1 MKRSPIRFLPPPLL
15 IAVTLLL
22 VLWGQVL
29 FGSVRLSLTTD
40 EPMHIAMG
48 YTELTTGDYSL
59 LPQHIHPPLTNMWA
73 AWPLLLRPDRPDP
86 RQMPGWADSNLWTF
100 SAQLL
105 AQLGPVESVELATR
119 VPIMLVGLLL
129 GALVYRWASDVAGM
143 RAGLI
148 ALLLF
153 AFDPGILSSS
163 QFNTTDIG
171 ATAFGVLATFIAWRA
186 MRRPTVWRI
195 ALIGLVLGMS
205 MASKVSGLIFA
216 PMLVVLAGITLLK
229 THWRQWDEFGK
240 QIWRWAMRF
249 VLIYAVAFGVVWA
262 SYRFEV
268 GKLSGVGLPVPAA
281 SHWLVLQAF
290 NRHVAEGHYAFLAG
304 QVGQHGWWWY
314 FPLALI
320 IKTPLPTL
328 LLLVIAFISRLRQRR
343 ASWTDDVWLL
353 AIPVVYFINA
363 MFSTIDIG
371 YRHLLP
377 ILPFL
382 FVFIAYRLS
391 PIADRLSHR
400 PPAALSPSLPVSL
413 PPRHLVALLLTL
425 LFAWYI
431 VGTLN
436 IFPDYVAY
444 FNELAS
450 GTDGGYHYLVDSN
463 TDWGQTLKELKRY
476 LDAHGISNVNLSQ
489 FTFIDPAIYGLSY
502 RPIAPMK
509 GAPPVLPA
517 RFNPPPGLYAI
528 STTTLQGIP
537 LADPEQF
544 DWFRRRTPEAQ
555 IGHAMFVYNVEA
567 ERQRAWVAQCTTPA
581 TPLEPAQV
589 AEGFGRDDLRLA
601 YFDCSQSWLY
611 PTGGQASGW
620 FALANSVEIGDTRW
634 LATARLSYEQKRAG
648 LSPPFRIYESNG
660 DVDYVSGERVR
671 VAPSNV
677 ALPDA
682 LATPEINLPVTFE
695 HLTLLGYTLDRSTL
709 EPGETAHLETFWRVD
724 SVPGRLL
731 SIMAHALGPDGRA
744 VAVGD
749 GLGVPIESWQPGD
762 VFVQHHTL
770 TMPKDAPRGLYWIH
784 TGVYWLDNGNRWAV
798 HDGRATGDRALLLAL
813 KIP

>member
-1 MKRSPIRFLPPPLL
+1 MKRIPVRFSPSSMLL
-15 IAVTLLL
+15 AVMLLL
-22 VLWGQVL
+22 AFWGQAL

-73 AWPLLLRPDRPDP
+73 AWPLLMRPDRPDP
-86 RQMPGWADSNLWTF
+86 RQMPGWVEGNLWTF

-119 VPIMLVGLLL
+119 VPIMLLGLLL
-129 GALVYRWASDVAGM
+129 GTLVYRWASDLVGM

-171 ATAFGVLATFIAWRA
+171 ATAFGVLAMLIAWRA
-186 MRRPTVWRI
+186 MRQPSAWRI
-195 ALIGLVLGMS
+195 VLIGLALGMS
-205 MASKVSGLIFA
+205 MASKVSGLIFG
-216 PMLVVLAGITLLK
+216 PMLIILVGITLLK
-229 THWRQWDEFGK
+229 MHWGQWGQLGK
-240 QIWRWAMRF
+240 QVLRWAMRF
-249 VLIYAVAFGVVWA
+249 ALIFALALGVVWA
-262 SYRFEV
+262 TYRFEV
-268 GKLSGVGLPVPAA
+268 GTLPGVAFPVPAA
-281 SHWLVLQAF
+281 SHWLVLRAF
-290 NRHVAEGHYAFLAG
+290 SQHMAEGHYAFLAG
-304 QVGQHGWWWY
+304 QVGQYGWWWY
-314 FPLALI
+314 FPLALV

-328 LLLVIAFISRLRQRR
+328 LLLVIALIRRLRLCKPSQRT
-343 ASWTDDVWLL
+343 SWTDDVWLL

-363 MFSTIDIG
+363 MLSTIDIG

-377 ILPFL
+377 IFPFL
-382 FVFIAYRLS
+382 FIFIAY
-391 PIADRLSHR
+391 RLSHR
-400 PPAALSPSLPVSL
+400 PPATLSPRLLVSL
-413 PPRHLVALLLTL
+413 SPRRPITLLLAL
-425 LFAWYI
+425 LFAWQI
-431 VGTLN
+431 VGTVR

-444 FNELAS
+444 FNELVS
-450 GTDGGYHYLVDSN
+450 GADGGYHYLVDSN

-476 LDAHGISNVNLSQ
+476 LDTNDIPNVNLSQ
-489 FTFIDPAIYGLSY
+489 FTFIDPGIYGLSY

-509 GAPPVLPA
+509 GASPVLPA
-517 RFNPPPGLYAI
+517 RFSPPPGVYAI

-555 IGHAMFVYNVEA
+555 IGHAMFVYNVGA
-567 ERQRAWVAQCTTPA
+567 DRPRAWVAQCTTPA

-589 AEGFGRDDLRLA
+589 TEGFGRNDLRLT
-601 YFDCSQSWLY
+601 YFDCAQSWLY
-611 PTGGQASGW
+611 PTGGQSRGW
-620 FALANSVEIGDTRW
+620 FALTNAAEIGNARW
-634 LATARLSYEQKRAG
+634 LAAARLSYEQERAG
-648 LSPPFRIYESNG
+648 LSPPFRIYEDNAG
-660 DVDYVSGERVR
+660 ADYAAGMRVH
-671 VAPSNV
+671 VAPSSA

-695 HLTLLGYTLDRSTL
+695 HLTLLGYALDRSTL

-724 SVPGRLL
+724 SVPRRLL

-744 VAVGD
+744 VAIGD
-749 GLGVPIESWQPGD
+749 GLGVPIESWQPSD
-762 VFVQHHTL
+762 VFVQRHTL
-770 TMPKDAPRGLYWIH
+770 TMPKDAPRGSYWIQ
-784 TGVYWLDNGNRWAV
+784 TGVYWLEDGERWLV
-798 HDGRATGDRALLLAL
+798 HDSRVVGDRALLVPL
-813 KIP
+813 KAQ